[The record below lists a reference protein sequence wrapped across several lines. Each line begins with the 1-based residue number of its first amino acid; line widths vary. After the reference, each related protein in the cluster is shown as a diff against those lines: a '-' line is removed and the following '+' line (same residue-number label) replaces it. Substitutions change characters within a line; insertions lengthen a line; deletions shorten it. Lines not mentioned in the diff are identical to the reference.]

1 MSDSQVHIAA
11 LFETVAAAHAARTA
25 LVAAGIDSAR
35 ILLLDR
41 ANQEEQTHTA
51 GGLWGT
57 LKRWLVPDHHAH
69 HYAEAVTRGHPLLV
83 ADVAAEQHDIAV
95 ATLEAAHPL
104 DIEESVGI
112 WQEAGWDGTHP
123 GQEEWENDTDI
134 EAPGN
139 PGIRS
144 GGLVTGDY
152 GAVGAPPRGMTA
164 DTNILR
170 GTGRVRS
177 YTKPEE

>member
-1 MSDSQVHIAA
+1 MSESQVHIAA
-11 LFETVAAAHAARTA
+11 LFETVAAAHAARDA
-25 LVAAGIDSAR
+25 LVAGGVESAR

-41 ANQEEQTHTA
+41 ANPPAEARTA

-57 LKRWLVPDHHAH
+57 LKRWLVPDRHAH

-83 ADVAAEQHDIAV
+83 ADVSADQHDAAV

-104 DIEESVGI
+104 DIEETVGN
-112 WQEAGWDGTHP
+112 WRDAGWDETHP
-123 GQEEWENDTDI
+123 GQEEWENDNDD

-139 PGIRS
+139 PGVRS

-177 YTKPEE
+177 YTTPEE